1 MQLYREIKMIMKKG
15 FTSLH
20 RRDFHSTGR
29 HTRYFIMTITA
40 AYLLAIGM
48 LVISFVIGKN
58 FFNW

>member
-1 MQLYREIKMIMKKG
+1 MKKG
-15 FTSLH
+15 FSSLH
-20 RRDFHSTGR
+20 RQGFHSNGH

-48 LVISFVIGKN
+48 FAILFVIGKN

>member
-1 MQLYREIKMIMKKG
+1 MKKG

>member
-1 MQLYREIKMIMKKG
+1 METNKMIMKKG

-20 RRDFHSTGR
+20 FRSTGR
-29 HTRYFIMTITA
+29 HTRNFIMTIAA
-40 AYLLAIGM
+40 AYLLAGM